1 MSKFL
6 HGLVKASGNEYASVL
21 DDGIESDV
29 NGFVDTGSYTFNA
42 LLSGSLYGGMPDNK
56 ILALAGESATGK
68 TFFALGMVSKF
79 LETYEDGVVI
89 YFDSEQAV
97 TSDMFEERGVD
108 SSRIAVFPID
118 TVENFRTQVVKL
130 VDNYRELS
138 PADKK
143 PMMIVLDYLGMLS
156 TEKEMSDTAEG
167 KNVRDMTRAQ
177 VIKAT
182 FRTLTLKLGQ
192 AGIPLIMTNHT
203 YDVVGSYVPMKEMGG
218 GSGLKYAASTIVYLS
233 KKKVRDG
240 TDVVGNIIKC
250 KLYKSRLTKENSM
263 VDVMLNYDSG
273 LNPYHGLV
281 DLGIECGVLKK
292 VSNRV
297 EFPDGRKAYEK
308 SVYNEP
314 EKYFTDEVMWS
325 IEQGVGKI
333 FKYGSSVSENNVE
346 DEHRTTNPVEP
357 DQQ

>member
-1 MSKFL
+1 MFDSATRAIK
-6 HGLVKASGNEYASVL
+6 SITEI
-21 DDGIESDV
+21 GI
-29 NGFVDTGSYTFNA
+29 A
-42 LLSGSLYGGMPDNK
+42 L
-56 ILALAGESATGK
+56 LALAIIATLLVGEANMA
-68 TFFALGMVSKF
+68 FLG
-79 LETYEDGVVI
+79 
-89 YFDSEQAV
+89 
-97 TSDMFEERGVD
+97 
-108 SSRIAVFPID
+108 
-118 TVENFRTQVVKL
+118 
-130 VDNYRELS
+130 
-138 PADKK
+138 
-143 PMMIVLDYLGMLS
+143 
-156 TEKEMSDTAEG
+156 
-167 KNVRDMTRAQ
+167 
-177 VIKAT
+177 
-182 FRTLTLKLGQ
+182 
-192 AGIPLIMTNHT
+192 
-203 YDVVGSYVPMKEMGG
+203 
-218 GSGLKYAASTIVYLS
+218 
-233 KKKVRDG
+233 
-240 TDVVGNIIKC
+240 DVVGNIIKC

-333 FKYGSSVSENNVE
+333 FKYGSSVSENKVE